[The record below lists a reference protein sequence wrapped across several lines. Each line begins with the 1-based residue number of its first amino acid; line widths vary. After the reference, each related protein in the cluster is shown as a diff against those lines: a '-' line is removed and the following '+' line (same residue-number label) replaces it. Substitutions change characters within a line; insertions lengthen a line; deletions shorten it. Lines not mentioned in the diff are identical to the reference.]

1 MPTSIPQV
9 ANTSISHAI
18 FIDLTLNANFTPTTY
33 YISSAYKPITFN
45 GNTYTELGAFLAL
58 GSITDDLKVTNG
70 DLQISLTGIPS
81 DVNYMDIVLSNPI
94 KGGNV
99 VVRRGF
105 FDVNTMEPI
114 ANAMYERYRGVITN
128 YAVDETTSF
137 LTGELVN
144 TITVSCASINA
155 VLQNKI
161 TGQRTNTTDRKRYFP
176 SDISFDR
183 VSDLT
188 NTSFDFGKKFVGG
201 QGYGGGGGFGP
212 GGGFD
217 GGGREVER

>member
-1 MPTSIPQV
+1 MSTSIPQV

-33 YISSAYKPITFN
+33 YISSAYKPITIN
-45 GNTYTELGAFLAL
+45 GNTYTELGAFLQL

-70 DLQISLTGIPS
+70 DLQISLSGIPS
-81 DVNYMDIVLSNPI
+81 NVNYMDIVLSNPI

-105 FDVNTMEPI
+105 FDVNTMQPI

-128 YAVDETTSF
+128 YAVDETTNF

-144 TITVSCASINA
+144 AITVSCASINT
-155 VLQNKI
+155 VLQNKV
-161 TGQRTNTTDRKRYFP
+161 TGQRTNSTDRKRYYP
-176 SDISFDR
+176 GDISFDR
-183 VSDLT
+183 VADLT
-188 NTSFDFGKKFVGG
+188 NTSFDFGKKYVGG
-201 QGYGGGGGFGP
+201 RGYGGGGGG
-212 GGGFD
+212 
-217 GGGREVER
+217 GGGRGFDDFNVNER

>member
-1 MPTSIPQV
+1 MSTSIPQV
-9 ANTSISHAI
+9 GNTSISHAI

-33 YISSAYKPITFN
+33 YISSAYKPITIN

-105 FDVNTMEPI
+105 FDTNTLQPI
-114 ANAMYERYRGVITN
+114 ANAVYERYRGVITN

-144 TITVSCASINA
+144 TITVSCASINS

-161 TGQRTNTTDRKRYFP
+161 TGQRTNSTDRKRYFP
-176 SDISFDR
+176 TDISFDR
-183 VSDLT
+183 VADLT

-201 QGYGGGGGFGP
+201 QGYGGGGG
-212 GGGFD
+212 GGGGRFD
-217 GGGREVER
+217 FEGREVER